1 MALNSPR
8 VSRALS
14 AFDHISHRWAAMPM
28 RDPNRAPTTQTR
40 RPPPSHPVTAPVV
53 SRPSL
58 LDDVSL
64 RRAAGMS
71 LRDPNAPATTQRPS
85 SPSSDDSESCPLPG
99 NAPVV
104 ARQSLSLV
112 TWNINAGGWRHVE
125 RAERIL
131 SHILEGPKCPDILLL
146 QEVVSP
152 VREFLLGDAR
162 IRSQFLT
169 TDAEDETAFKGVPF
183 ATMTLLSNKHFGSSL
198 LAEKK
203 DRRDDSRGDS
213 EGGPIK
219 MEIDSVFRMD
229 LPSRYKRDA
238 LCVNIC
244 HPTAPGAILRLIN
257 VHMDSLNSQFRRAL
271 QMVTMASL
279 LREPGCKGGIIA
291 GDFNANHPDDHT
303 LVDRYR
309 LVDAW
314 VALHGSTKGP
324 EGATWGVG
332 VELPWGRGHKPS
344 RLDKVVMLGLQPNE
358 IEVLKPGYINASTPW
373 SDHCGLHC
381 TFTI

>member
-14 AFDHISHRWAAMPM
+14 AFDHISHRWVAMPM
-28 RDPNRAPTTQTR
+28 RDPNRAPTNQ
-40 RPPPSHPVTAPVV
+40 RPSPSHPVNAPVV
-53 SRPSL
+53 GRQSL

-85 SPSSDDSESCPLPG
+85 PPHESR
-99 NAPVV
+99 PVNV
-104 ARQSLSLV
+104 GRQRLSLV
-112 TWNINAGGWRHVE
+112 TWNINAGGWKHVE
-125 RAERIL
+125 RAERIV

-162 IRSQFLT
+162 IRSRFLT

-183 ATMTLLSNKHFGSSL
+183 ATMTLLSNKRFGSSFT
-198 LAEKK
+198 EKN
-203 DRRDDSRGDS
+203 DHRDDGRGDS

-229 LPSRYKRDA
+229 LPSRYKRDV
-238 LCVNIC
+238 LCINIH
-244 HPTAPGAILRLIN
+244 HPAVPDAILRLLN

-279 LREPGCKGGIIA
+279 LREPRCKGGIIA

-314 VALHGSTKGP
+314 TALHGSTTGP

-332 VELPWGRGHKPS
+332 VELPWGRGCKPG